1 MLDLKFVREN
11 LELVKQNLD
20 NRHTKGDL
28 DTFVAAYDER
38 KQLIQK
44 VEELKA
50 LRNSV
55 TEEISQLKRNKEN
68 ADDKIAEMQ
77 RVGDEIGALDNK
89 LREVE
94 AELQQVALMYLTCVM
109 LLFR

>member
-20 NRHTKGDL
+20 NRHTKGDI
-28 DTFVAAYDER
+28 DTFVDAYDER
-38 KQLIQK
+38 KQLIQQ

-68 ADDKIAEMQ
+68 ADEKIAEYLVCDVRGQ
-77 RVGDEIGALDNK
+77 LSFTGWGKRGDFQPDPGNGADTT
-89 LREVE
+89 
-94 AELQQVALMYLTCVM
+94 A
-109 LLFR
+109 